1 MKSDAVLAQFKCWY
15 DSRRQPYL
23 TLMPIKVE
31 QHSIEPAI
39 YTFHDILS
47 DDEIEKIKEI
57 ARPLVSIFYFIHI
70 PYVYVFVE

>member
-31 QHSIEPAI
+31 QLSIEPAI

-47 DDEIEKIKEI
+47 DEEIEKIKEI
-57 ARPLVSIFYFIHI
+57 GRPLVSICLFIPQGYI
-70 PYVYVFVE
+70 FIE